1 MLNYTTL
8 NRPLGA
14 EAPST
19 PWGPAGISNGS
30 DHTSP
35 EVPSGLPG
43 TWFPPLAYPFEVSV
57 AGEQYEADS
66 DPTQTRSSSGSFS
79 NPQNIDIGSS
89 SSPDSST
96 CLLYRSRAGDS
107 IDNPIDIKDDNSS
120 SSKDG
125 FLTQLTR
132 AGDTIDHPV
141 YIDDETITEAAG
153 DNDAEPSE
161 GGSGSEPLADTRDK
175 LQCRIC
181 YSQAVNLV
189 LGCGHTFCYAC
200 FVHMSMIL
208 FWTIVWVENIL
219 QV

>member
-1 MLNYTTL
+1 MSNYTTL

-30 DHTSP
+30 DYTSP
-35 EVPSGLPG
+35 EAPSGLPG

-66 DPTQTRSSSGSFS
+66 DPTQTRPSSGSLS
-79 NPQNIDIGSS
+79 NPINIDVGSP

-96 CLLYRSRAGDS
+96 CLLYHSRAGDS
-107 IDNPIDIKDDNSS
+107 IDNPIEIKDDDSS
-120 SSKDG
+120 SSMDG

-132 AGDTIDHPV
+132 ADHPI
-141 YIDDETITEAAG
+141 YIDDRTITETAS

-161 GGSGSEPLADTRDK
+161 GGSGLEPLADT
-175 LQCRIC
+175 
-181 YSQAVNLV
+181 
-189 LGCGHTFCYAC
+189 
-200 FVHMSMIL
+200 
-208 FWTIVWVENIL
+208 
-219 QV
+219 

>member
-66 DPTQTRSSSGSFS
+66 DPTQTRSSSGSF
-79 NPQNIDIGSS
+79 
-89 SSPDSST
+89 
-96 CLLYRSRAGDS
+96 
-107 IDNPIDIKDDNSS
+107 K
-120 SSKDG
+120 
-125 FLTQLTR
+125 
-132 AGDTIDHPV
+132 
-141 YIDDETITEAAG
+141 
-153 DNDAEPSE
+153 
-161 GGSGSEPLADTRDK
+161 
-175 LQCRIC
+175 
-181 YSQAVNLV
+181 YSV
-189 LGCGHTFCYAC
+189 
-200 FVHMSMIL
+200 
-208 FWTIVWVENIL
+208 
-219 QV
+219 